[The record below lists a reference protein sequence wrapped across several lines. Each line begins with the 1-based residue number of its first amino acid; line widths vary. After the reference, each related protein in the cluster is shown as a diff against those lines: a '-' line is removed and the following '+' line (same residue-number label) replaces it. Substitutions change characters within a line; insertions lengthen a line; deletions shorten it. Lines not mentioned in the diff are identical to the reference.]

1 MLINVTRQECALAC
15 ADARYGD
22 VWVLL
27 KGQRSFAL
35 LRMTY
40 MVVYSYNVNIIFA
53 VSFRVT
59 RTWTYKEYPSFSR
72 ISYLESEECF
82 AFLFQ
87 HEMAWFGFNPL

>member
-1 MLINVTRQECALAC
+1 MLEKNVKKIFYRYEIR
-15 ADARYGD
+15 DSRYGD

-40 MVVYSYNVNIIFA
+40 VIVYSNNIDIIFA

-59 RTWTYKEYPSFSR
+59 DLCDLLHAPGPIRNTEPSSHLESR
-72 ISYLESEECF
+72 ISHLLYIYAKIS
-82 AFLFQ
+82 
-87 HEMAWFGFNPL
+87 